1 MYATTTTL
9 VVPFTDEVGSPHWH
23 RKMEMLTECET
34 TNYIDLT
41 TANSC
46 EMLLRA
52 CRISCLDDKEMY
64 FEPRETW
71 GKVILGDK
79 GGQQQQNS
87 PPTTSNNNKTF
98 FVSPRNETSAHA
110 MAQTLLMPANEN
122 ECNNIIA
129 IVARNIRYHR

>member
-1 MYATTTTL
+1 MYATTTTTL
-9 VVPFTDEVGSPHWH
+9 VVPFTDEVGSPHWQ

-52 CRISCLDDKEMY
+52 CRISCLDEKEMY

-79 GGQQQQNS
+79 GERIAFEQQQQQQREFAA
-87 PPTTSNNNKTF
+87 NNL
-98 FVSPRNETSAHA
+98 
-110 MAQTLLMPANEN
+110 Q
-122 ECNNIIA
+122 
-129 IVARNIRYHR
+129 